1 MTPRAR
7 LRTLYDVVGDRLP
20 VDTWLAVQD
29 RLAYQRDTVRERTN
43 DERGEQDHEV
53 RR

>member
-1 MTPRAR
+1 MIPRAR

-20 VDTWLAVQD
+20 VDTWLAVQE

-43 DERGEQDHEV
+43 EEREERHEI
-53 RR
+53 R